1 MLSDGNAVSQ
11 RHPFYFFY
19 GGSAQDRCFPHRAA
33 PAQPY
38 RNCSLARFVRKR
50 LKRRGVD
57 IGKIVCVSSDEQV
70 NLPAT
75 ALFDDNEND
84 ANPVVSGGR
93 NGRKRLTMGSLP
105 TVTAIFGLTIAGEII
120 KNISRRADSER

>member
-1 MLSDGNAVSQ
+1 M
-11 RHPFYFFY
+11 
-19 GGSAQDRCFPHRAA
+19 
-33 PAQPY
+33 
-38 RNCSLARFVRKR
+38 K
-50 LKRRGVD
+50 
-57 IGKIVCVSSDEQV
+57 
-70 NLPAT
+70 LPAT

-105 TVTAIFGLTIAGEII
+105 TVTAVFGLTIAGEII

>member
-1 MLSDGNAVSQ
+1 MFPASGCA
-11 RHPFYFFY
+11 
-19 GGSAQDRCFPHRAA
+19 GSAVPKLQFGKVCTQTSQTPRRR
-33 PAQPY
+33 Y
-38 RNCSLARFVRKR
+38 RQ
-50 LKRRGVD
+50 
-57 IGKIVCVSSDEQV
+57 IVCVSSDEQV